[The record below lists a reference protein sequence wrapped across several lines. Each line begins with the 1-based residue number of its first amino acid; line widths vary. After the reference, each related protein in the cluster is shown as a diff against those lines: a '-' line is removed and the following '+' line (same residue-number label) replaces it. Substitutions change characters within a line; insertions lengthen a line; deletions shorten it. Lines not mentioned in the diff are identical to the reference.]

1 MTHPR
6 TRQAIHAGHAR
17 RRFKDRLDRARRMHA
32 SGREDMRWATANGWP
47 HLEVPQGYTRADR
60 ASYALGA
67 AQQRR
72 DTVWMRGASGG
83 LTTMGSPGRKRRK
96 AKRDGTPDDTP

>member
-1 MTHPR
+1 MTYATPR
-6 TRQAIHAGHAR
+6 HLTTVHTR
-17 RRFKDRLDRARRMHA
+17 RRFEDALARSQRMHA
-32 SGREDMRWATANGWP
+32 SGREDMLWATANGWP

-83 LTTMGSPGRKRRK
+83 LTQSPSRVRRRK
-96 AKRDGTPDDTP
+96 AKRDGTPDG